1 MEDRSLNILVLGDIV
16 GRVGRRGVK
25 EVIPKILEQYSVD
38 FIIANGE
45 NAAGGN
51 GLTHEIARELFE
63 SGINVLT
70 LGNHTWDKKEIFSF
84 INEDLRIIRP
94 ANYPP
99 GTPGQGYGIF
109 KVKGKN
115 IAVVNLMGRVFMSE
129 LDCPFRKMDD
139 LLGELQKVDYILVD
153 FHAEAT
159 SEKVALGWYLD
170 GRVSLVFGTHT
181 HIPTA
186 DERILPN
193 GTAYITDI
201 GMSGPLNS
209 VIGVKTNLVLQKFL
223 TQMPQRFESAS
234 GPYIVS
240 GILVKMGKE
249 GRAENI
255 SRIQYVEKE

>member
-1 MEDRSLNILVLGDIV
+1 MNILVLGDIV

-25 EVIPKILEQYSVD
+25 EVIPQILEQYSVD

-51 GLTHEIARELFE
+51 GITPEIARELFAA
-63 SGINVLT
+63 GINVLT
-70 LGNHTWDKKEIFSF
+70 MGNHTWDKKEIFSF
-84 INEDLRIIRP
+84 INDDLRIIRP

-109 KVKGKN
+109 KVKGKT

-139 LLGELQKVDYILVD
+139 LLAELHNVDYIIVD

-170 GRVSLVFGTHT
+170 GRTSLVFGTHT

-186 DERILPN
+186 DERILPG

-223 TQMPQRFESAS
+223 TQMPQRFESAN

-240 GILVKMGKE
+240 GIMVKLGLDGK
-249 GRAENI
+249 AYDI
-255 SRIQYVEKE
+255 FRIQYIEKE

>member
-1 MEDRSLNILVLGDIV
+1 MNILVLGDIV
-16 GRVGRRGVK
+16 GRVGRKGVK
-25 EVIPKILEQYSVD
+25 EVIPKILEKYSVD

-51 GLTHEIARELFE
+51 GITPEIAKELFAM
-63 SGINVLT
+63 GINVLT
-70 LGNHTWDKKEIFSF
+70 MGNHTWDKKELFAI
-84 INEDLRIIRP
+84 INDETRIIRP

-109 KVKGKN
+109 KVKGKS
-115 IAVVNLMGRVFMSE
+115 IAVVNLMGRVFMSD
-129 LDCPFRKMDD
+129 LDCPFRKMDE
-139 LLGELQKVDYILVD
+139 LLSELHKADYIVVD

-170 GRVSLVFGTHT
+170 GKVSLVFGTHT
-181 HIPTA
+181 HVPTA
-186 DERILPN
+186 DERILPG

-201 GMSGPLNS
+201 GMSGPINS

-240 GILVKMGKE
+240 GIVVKLGQRGM
-249 GRAENI
+249 AEDI
-255 SRIQYVEKE
+255 IRIQYIERE

>member
-1 MEDRSLNILVLGDIV
+1 LNILVLGDIV

-25 EVIPKILEQYSVD
+25 EVIPQILEQYSVD

-51 GLTHEIARELFE
+51 GITPEIARELFAA
-63 SGINVLT
+63 GINVLT
-70 LGNHTWDKKEIFSF
+70 MGNHTWDKKEIFSF
-84 INEDLRIIRP
+84 INDDLRIIRP

-109 KVKGKN
+109 KVKGKT

-139 LLGELQKVDYILVD
+139 LLAELHNVDYIIVD

-170 GRVSLVFGTHT
+170 GRTSLVFGTHT

-186 DERILPN
+186 DERILPG

-223 TQMPQRFESAS
+223 TQMPQRFESAN

-240 GILVKMGKE
+240 GIMVKLGLDGK
-249 GRAENI
+249 AYDI
-255 SRIQYVEKE
+255 FRIQYIEKE